1 MSKLLEKLAYHQTKH
16 SFLWLVLAV
25 IMIALSWPFVSKLG
39 LDTSWEA
46 LLPQDKPSV
55 QDLKRVGKRLG
66 GLSTLIPVIQSR
78 DTEALKRFARDLVPR
93 LNGLSKYGVHSV
105 EWNLGQYE
113 DFVLKHKFLYA
124 DLEDLKEIRDG
135 LEERLIYEKLRKNP
149 LYVDLTDEAPPDPE
163 ELIDRIEKKSKESK
177 QKQARFA
184 GGFYIHPEGHH
195 LFIFLRTDISGGD
208 AKTVKKL
215 IAAVDAEVHH
225 LNPKRYA
232 PDLKVEYAG
241 DLLRAGEEH
250 DAIKQELLVAI
261 ILTVVLVLV
270 AILVFF
276 RRFRALPLLGG
287 AMVVPILLTF
297 AFAQIIV
304 GNLNSS
310 TAFLGSIIIGNGSN
324 PNVIWLARYFEERRN
339 GNSVLDSIKTTHLT
353 SWKATLVA
361 SFAAAF
367 AYGSLVITE
376 FQGFRDFGIIGG
388 IGMLLGWLGSMTIL
402 PVLTALYERM
412 RPMPKESIPVAEQT
426 TIYGTIFSKLAFAA
440 PRAVVTTSL
449 LLTAIG
455 VTAIVVAIVRD
466 PIEYNFRKLSSRREG
481 ASRAAELMKR
491 VKETVGQAG
500 AGNGIA
506 MWIPNRSE
514 VAETK
519 ARLEARRDNRNAPIG
534 NVRSIDDLLPEHQP
548 AKIALLGEIR
558 EQLLEIRSFATDEQ
572 KAKIDAHLPP
582 ESVQLLTEDALPAQ
596 SVRLFTERDGTR
608 GRILFI
614 EQDPDRNTWDGRY
627 LVEWSNEL
635 RTVRMKDGSTPAL
648 AGRAPVFADILEA
661 VWVDGPKAV
670 TASFII
676 TLCLVIFGFRAR
688 RERWLTMLSL
698 LVGITWMAGT
708 LALMGMKLN
717 FLNFVAFPITFG
729 TGVDYGVNL
738 VKRFSAETK
747 AGLTDMRA
755 IRVAVKQSGGA
766 VTLCSLTTMIGYSS
780 LFTSAN
786 QALRSFG
793 AAMTISEITCLLSAG
808 IVLPA
813 WIAMRGDKRPRVA
826 SKTNM
831 RRSNHKHSTAH

>member
-1 MSKLLEKLAYHQTKH
+1 MSKFLAKLALVQTKH
-16 SFLWLVLAV
+16 ALALLLVAIGVGVLA
-25 IMIALSWPFVSKLG
+25 WPYVDRLE

-55 QDLKRVGKRLG
+55 RDLHRVGKRLG
-66 GLSTLIPVIQSR
+66 GLSTLIPVIQSD
-78 DTEALKRFARDLVPR
+78 DTEAMQRFARDLVPR
-93 LNGLSKYGVHSV
+93 LDGLSRYGVHSV
-105 EWNLGQYE
+105 EWNLGEYE
-113 DFVLKHKFLYA
+113 NFVIKHKHLYA
-124 DLEDLKEIRDG
+124 ELEDLEEVRDG
-135 LEERLIYEKLRKNP
+135 LEERLAYEKLRHNP
-149 LYVDLTDEAPPDPE
+149 LYVDLSDEAPPDPE

-177 QKQARFA
+177 KNQSRFA

-195 LFIFLRTDISGGD
+195 LSIFLRTDISGGD

-215 IAAVDAEVHH
+215 IAAVDAEVRH
-225 LNPKRYA
+225 LSPKRYA

-261 ILTVVLVLV
+261 VLTIVLVLV
-270 AILVFF
+270 AMLAFF
-276 RRFRALPLLGG
+276 RRFRAVPLLGA

-297 AFAQIIV
+297 AFAQMIV

-353 SWKATLVA
+353 TWKPTLVA
-361 SFAAAF
+361 SLAAAF

-388 IGMLLGWLGSMTIL
+388 IGMLLGWLASMTIL
-402 PVLTALYERM
+402 PVLTALYERV

-426 TIYGTIFSKLAFAA
+426 TIYGTLFSKLAFAA
-440 PRAVVTTSL
+440 PRAVVITSL
-449 LLTAIG
+449 FLTAIG
-455 VTAIVVAIVRD
+455 VTAIVVALIND
-466 PIEYNFRKLSSRREG
+466 PIEYNFRKLSSQREG
-481 ASRAAELMKR
+481 ASRASQLMKK

-514 VAETK
+514 VATIK
-519 ARLEARRDNRNAPIG
+519 SRLEARRDTQNAQIG
-534 NVRSIDDLLPEHQP
+534 KVRSIDDLLPPQQP
-548 AKIALLGEIR
+548 TKIALLGEIR
-558 EQLLEIRSFATDEQ
+558 EQMLEIRSFATDQQ
-572 KAKIDAHLPP
+572 KARIDANLPP
-582 ESVQLLTEDALPAQ
+582 ESISPLQEDALPAQ

-614 EQDPDRNTWDGRY
+614 EQHPDRNTWDGRY

-635 RTVRMKDGSTPAL
+635 RSVRMKDGTTPAL

-676 TLCLVIFGFRAR
+676 TLCLVLFGFRAR

-698 LVGITWMAGT
+698 LVGIAWMAGA

-738 VKRFSAETK
+738 VKRYAAERK
-747 AGLTDMRA
+747 AGLTEMRA
-755 IRVAVKQSGGA
+755 VRIAVKQSGGA

-793 AAMTISEITCLLSAG
+793 AAMTISEITCLVSAG

-813 WIAMRGDKRPRVA
+813 WIAMRAEKKDMPSVNPKG
-826 SKTNM
+826 
-831 RRSNHKHSTAH
+831 SNRKLSYQ